1 MQLKQTRDRD
11 ELGNKLEANQMLPTT
26 TYRCPVDPNSPRKQ
40 WLSSG
45 FSNLQTSAINKLAL
59 SAWVAS
65 YRTPARNHILGS
77 ILYYPKKRVSRCC
90 PRYVLVVTVTRMAL
104 FLIPPSTTLKWLSR
118 VVVGVEDGILL
129 AWDRRFAGTSRPF
142 NPHYCSCPSTIRWTT
157 KVVLYRVPAFHVL
170 YFCIDVEPSPP
181 TARERLRACLLPTH
195 FRESTYLRGRIPACD
210 ERANWPADISMS
222 SRKEGARE

>member
-1 MQLKQTRDRD
+1 MSWEINWKRIRCCPQRI
-11 ELGNKLEANQMLPTT
+11 
-26 TYRCPVDPNSPRKQ
+26 RCPVDPNSPRKQ

-90 PRYVLVVTVTRMAL
+90 PRYVLVVYRCSAGVTVTRIPL
-104 FLIPPSTTLKWLSR
+104 FFIPPSTTLKWLR
-118 VVVGVEDGILL
+118 GWGGG
-129 AWDRRFAGTSRPF
+129 WDIACLGSAICWDVPPLQSTFLFMSF
-142 NPHYCSCPSTIRWTT
+142 TIRWTT
-157 KVVLYRVPAFHVL
+157 KVVLYRVAAFHVL

>member
-1 MQLKQTRDRD
+1 MSWEINSKRIRCCPPQRIGVRLVQTHH
-11 ELGNKLEANQMLPTT
+11 G
-26 TYRCPVDPNSPRKQ
+26 
-40 WLSSG
+40 SSG
-45 FSNLQTSAINKLAL
+45 CPAGFLAL
-59 SAWVAS
+59 STNWHSPPGAPP
-65 YRTPARNHILGS
+65 TGLPARNHILGS

-90 PRYVLVVTVTRMAL
+90 PRYVLVVYQCSAGVTVTRIPL
-104 FLIPPSTTLKWLSR
+104 FFIPPSTTLKWLRGWGGGWDIACLGSAICWD
-118 VVVGVEDGILL
+118 VPPLQSTLL
-129 AWDRRFAGTSRPF
+129 FMSF
-142 NPHYCSCPSTIRWTT
+142 TIRWTT
-157 KVVLYRVPAFHVL
+157 KVVLYRVAAFHVL